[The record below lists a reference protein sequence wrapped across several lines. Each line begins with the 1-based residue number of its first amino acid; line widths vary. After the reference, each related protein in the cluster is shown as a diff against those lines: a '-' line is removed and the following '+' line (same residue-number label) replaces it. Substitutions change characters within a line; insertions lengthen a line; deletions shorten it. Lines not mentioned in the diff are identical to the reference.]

1 LSQVFNMML
10 ATARRPDRAEDEL
23 PAKSSVVPTTFEQIE
38 SQRVRAVY
46 AAWQQWRGAR
56 SMPTRNEI
64 SLKDLGNAAA
74 NISLVYAVPV
84 ENDYEFRVIGDA
96 HIQAYG
102 VNFQGK
108 RMSDALTFS
117 PRHGK
122 ILKATYDMVCAMRR
136 PYAFRG
142 AVGRDSPKARFV
154 RFETCYLP
162 LGSSPEKVDY
172 VINAAFYTPRGGSW
186 D

>member
-1 LSQVFNMML
+1 MMP
-10 ATARRPDRAEDEL
+10 ATARRHMEDEL
-23 PAKSSVVPTTFEQIE
+23 PEKSSVIPIAFEQIE

-46 AAWQQWRGAR
+46 AAWQHWRGSRA
-56 SMPTRNEI
+56 MPTRNEI

-74 NISLVYAVPV
+74 NISLVHALPQ

-102 VNFQGK
+102 LNFQGK
-108 RMSDALTFS
+108 RMRDALALS

-122 ILKATYDMVCAMRR
+122 ILKASYDMVCAMRR

-142 AVGRDSPKARFV
+142 IVGRDAPNARFT

-162 LGSSPEKVDY
+162 LGLSPDEVDY
-172 VINAAFYTPRGGSW
+172 VINAAFYTPRGGDW

>member
-1 LSQVFNMML
+1 MMP
-10 ATARRPDRAEDEL
+10 ATARRRMEDDL
-23 PAKSSVVPTTFEQIE
+23 PEKSSVIPIAFEQIE

-46 AAWQQWRGAR
+46 AAWQRWRGSRA
-56 SMPTRNEI
+56 MPTRNEI
-64 SLKDLGNAAA
+64 LLKDLGNAAA
-74 NISLVYAVPV
+74 NISLVHALPQ

-102 VNFQGK
+102 LNFQGK
-108 RMSDALTFS
+108 RMRDALALS

-122 ILKATYDMVCAMRR
+122 ILKASYDMVCAMRR

-142 AVGRDSPKARFV
+142 IVGRDAPNARFT

-162 LGSSPEKVDY
+162 LGPSPDDVDY
-172 VINAAFYTPRGGSW
+172 VINAAFYTPRGGDW

>member
-1 LSQVFNMML
+1 MMP
-10 ATARRPDRAEDEL
+10 ATARRRMEDDL
-23 PAKSSVVPTTFEQIE
+23 PEKSSVIPIAFEQIE

-46 AAWQQWRGAR
+46 AAWQHWRGAR
-56 SMPTRNEI
+56 AMPTRNEI

-74 NISLVYAVPV
+74 NISLVHALPQ

-102 VNFQGK
+102 LNFQGK
-108 RMSDALTFS
+108 RMRDALALS

-122 ILKATYDMVCAMRR
+122 ILKASYDMICAMRR

-142 AVGRDSPKARFV
+142 IVGRDVPNARFT

-162 LGSSPEKVDY
+162 LGPSPDDVDY
-172 VINAAFYTPRGGSW
+172 VINAAFYTPRGGDW